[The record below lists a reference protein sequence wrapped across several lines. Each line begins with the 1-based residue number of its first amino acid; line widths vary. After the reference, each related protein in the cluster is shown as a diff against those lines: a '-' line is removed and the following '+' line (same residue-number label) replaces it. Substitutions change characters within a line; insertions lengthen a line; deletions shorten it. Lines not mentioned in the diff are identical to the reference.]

1 MAPGEVGARSAR
13 RRVLITGGAGNVAGW
28 LIRRLPPGTDLHVTV
43 HRSPL
48 IDRVRGTVTPHRVDL
63 RSADDTTRLMD
74 EVAPDVVIHTAYAQ
88 GSRAAIVTATG
99 SVAAGAA
106 EVGAS
111 LVHLSTDVVFAG
123 DHPPYDETSSPD
135 PIDDYGRW
143 KLGAE
148 RAAEAAVPDVCT
160 VRISLAVSLDPPDRV
175 TAALAG
181 ALRSGRGVTLFHD
194 EMRQPIRSQDLA
206 AELWA
211 LVALE
216 RTERAGTWHLPG
228 PEHVSRLQLGSRL
241 AAALGVDPGGIRSA
255 SAATHPAPRVRDPRL
270 VGRRRAALGV
280 DLSPFDAW

>member
-1 MAPGEVGARSAR
+1 MAPGEVGSPHPG

-28 LIRRLPPGTDLHVTV
+28 LIRRRPGDADLHVTV

-48 IDRVRGTVTPHRVDL
+48 EDRVRGTVRPHRVDL
-63 RSADDTTRLMD
+63 RRADDTARLMD
-74 EVAPDVVIHTAYAQ
+74 EVRPEVVIHTAYTQAD
-88 GSRAAIVTATG
+88 RDAIVAATG

-123 DHPPYDETSSPD
+123 DHPPYDEMSSPD

-143 KLGAE
+143 KLDAE
-148 RAAEAAVPDVCT
+148 QAAVAAVPDACT

-175 TAALAG
+175 TAALTG
-181 ALRSGRGVTLFHD
+181 ALGSGRGVTLFHD

-216 RTERAGTWHLPG
+216 RTERAGIWHLPG

-255 SAATHPAPRVRDPRL
+255 SAATHPTPRVRDPRL
-270 VGRRRAALGV
+270 VGRRRAVLGV